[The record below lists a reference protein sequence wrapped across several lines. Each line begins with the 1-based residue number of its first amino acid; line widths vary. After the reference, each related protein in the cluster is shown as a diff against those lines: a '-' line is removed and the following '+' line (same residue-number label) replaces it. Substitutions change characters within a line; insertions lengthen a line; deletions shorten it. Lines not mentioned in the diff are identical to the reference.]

1 MQYDDLIMLK
11 ENLELL
17 AQEKDPKTGYAVQ
30 DTVLRSSFNKKILLD
45 AAEVIDQLL
54 KLDFNPSKID
64 RRKKYAFFLK
74 DEEKSKIDISKEPI
88 SISAF
93 TYIINEQVDSRK
105 MKKIKAVQI
114 TAWLTKKG
122 FLEEIEH
129 SDGRKFKI
137 PTQKAKEIGII
148 SVSQTSESGRVYGV
162 NMYDENAQKYIID
175 HLDEISKE
183 SIEML

>member
-30 DTVLRSSFNKKILLD
+30 DTVLSSSFNTKILLD

-74 DEEKSKIDISKEPI
+74 GEEKSKIDIYYFYMLFSCYYI
-88 SISAF
+88 VIF
-93 TYIINEQVDSRK
+93 TLCYN
-105 MKKIKAVQI
+105 
-114 TAWLTKKG
+114 KG
-122 FLEEIEH
+122 W
-129 SDGRKFKI
+129 
-137 PTQKAKEIGII
+137 
-148 SVSQTSESGRVYGV
+148 
-162 NMYDENAQKYIID
+162 
-175 HLDEISKE
+175 
-183 SIEML
+183 

>member
-1 MQYDDLIMLK
+1 M
-11 ENLELL
+11 
-17 AQEKDPKTGYAVQ
+17 
-30 DTVLRSSFNKKILLD
+30 
-45 AAEVIDQLL
+45 IDQLL

-88 SISAF
+88 SISTF
-93 TYIINEQVDSRK
+93 TYIINERVDSRK

-114 TAWLTKKG
+114 TSWLTKKG